1 MKTRL
6 AFGLLVMGLGAS
18 APAASAKD
26 VCTETQ
32 FGSWKFQKVKPM
44 KKRGSSV
51 ALQGVYSE
59 AGETAPFHGTA
70 YVQQDGQVVFGIF
83 AHGLVHTNENILR
96 DVSMTFIGAATFDGA
111 IGQVDYDGD
120 GANDDE
126 VTWAVVD
133 CDTLELP

>member
-1 MKTRL
+1 MRNAARL
-6 AFGLLVMGLGAS
+6 GLVLGIVLGFA
-18 APAASAKD
+18 AASHAKD
-26 VCTETQ
+26 VCTRTQ
-32 FGSWKFQKVKPM
+32 FGSWKFHKVKPM

-96 DVSMTFIGAATFDGA
+96 DVSMTFIGAATFAGA
-111 IGQVDYDGD
+111 VGQVDYTGD

-126 VTWAVVD
+126 VTWEVVD